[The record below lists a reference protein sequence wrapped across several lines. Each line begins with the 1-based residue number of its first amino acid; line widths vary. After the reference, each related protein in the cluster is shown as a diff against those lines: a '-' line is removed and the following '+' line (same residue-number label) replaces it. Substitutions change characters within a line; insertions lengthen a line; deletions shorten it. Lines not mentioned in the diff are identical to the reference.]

1 QRDVLDGGEVVA
13 LCLHRDRQPGG
24 PPRRLYAVAVAP
36 VTPRILHVV
45 EEDELIDPVHQVEVA
60 LPRDVA
66 GLDDGDALA
75 HPARAELEA
84 ATERIAKLILECRGS
99 ATDAH
104 ADLARVLGERERQ
117 LEEAA
122 ARIDQLRA
130 ELARIHGS
138 RLWRVASVVWA
149 LRRWIGRTRR

>member
-1 QRDVLDGGEVVA
+1 MGNRISNHTTGIAAERKILEGGGLTSNEA
-13 LCLHRDRQPGG
+13 QPD
-24 PPRRLYAVAVAP
+24 L
-36 VTPRILHVV
+36 
-45 EEDELIDPVHQVEVA
+45 
-60 LPRDVA
+60 
-66 GLDDGDALA
+66 
-75 HPARAELEA
+75 ARALRDHEQQLEA

-138 RLWRVASVVWA
+138 RLWRVASGVWA